1 MLAMRDGLTLVP
13 AAADPAP
20 GGTEDG
26 AAAELARAQILL
38 ELAADWVWECDAALR
53 LTRISAEFAASTGL
67 PPQALL
73 GRRLGD
79 IAAMAARIEAGAAHR
94 AAIEARRRFR
104 DLVFSAAEGGAATV
118 WLEIGGAPIVGRH
131 GEFRGY
137 HGIGRTV
144 TAELEAELARKERD
158 LRFQDLFEAASD
170 WFWETDALACLTY
183 ISPNFERLYGLP
195 VAEFIGRRLLQ
206 HATARVDPEM
216 VQKARA
222 AGLARE
228 PLRDILYAHDLADGR
243 RVWVRTSAIPFAD
256 RTGAHAGYWGVSK
269 DVTAE
274 IEAERRLRDSERQYR
289 ELFQTAADWYFESD
303 ANGYVRFLSDNY
315 EAVNGFPAEQALG
328 KRLYERPGVSFE
340 PDMGRMVL
348 EARRDNRGFRD
359 FVYAQAYADGSKR
372 WFKVSGTPILGPD
385 GDYRGFRGVGAEI
398 TKAMEFEATAKLSQ
412 RRLDGAIA
420 YVTQPFVVYDH
431 EDRAIAFNPAFGTL
445 HRVENNYGIISD
457 GVTLAAV
464 IDWELAVGFYAT
476 GPGEA
481 VLDAETLLA
490 LHRQEGEHT
499 YHLHDGRWMLVTYR
513 RLPGDARVG
522 LWSDVTAIKQE
533 EKRRFRLEEQLH
545 HSQRLEALGTL
556 AGGVAHEINNALVPV
571 LALTQRA
578 ARTLPPDSRE
588 RRNLDTALA
597 STLRIRDLVKRILAF
612 SRKEE
617 RHRESVDV
625 AGVLREALQM
635 LRATV
640 PANIQLETAIE
651 PAPPT
656 IGDPNELHQVIVN
669 LVTNAAQAIGA
680 EMGTITMA
688 LASDPERR
696 HLLLSVADTGCGM
709 SEATR
714 SRIFEPFFTTK
725 PVGEGTG
732 LGLSVAHGIVLDYGG
747 TIEVESAPGRG
758 TRFKIVLPAAPG

>member
-1 MLAMRDGLTLVP
+1 MLAMRDSLTLAP
-13 AAADPAP
+13 SGADLA
-20 GGTEDG
+20 EDE
-26 AAAELARAQILL
+26 AAAEVARARTLL
-38 ELAADWVWECDAALR
+38 ELAADWFWESDAALR
-53 LTRISAEFAASTGL
+53 VSRVSAEFAASTGL
-67 PPQALL
+67 SPHILL
-73 GRRLGD
+73 GRPLGE
-79 IAAMAARIEAGAAHR
+79 IGAMADRVEPGRAHL

-104 DLVFSAAEGGAATV
+104 DLVFPVEQDAAAAV
-118 WLEIGGAPIVGRH
+118 WLQIGGAPIVGPR

-137 HGIGRTV
+137 HGIGRNV
-144 TAELEAELARKERD
+144 TGEFEAAAARRARER
-158 LRFQDLFEAASD
+158 RFQDLCETASD
-170 WFWETDALACLTY
+170 WFWETDALGCLTY
-183 ISPNFERLYGLP
+183 ISPNFERLFGLP
-195 VAEFIGRRLLQ
+195 VAEFLGRRLLQ
-206 HATARVDPEM
+206 HASARVDTEM

-228 PLRDILYAHDLADGR
+228 PLRDILYAHELPDGR
-243 RVWVRTSAIPFAD
+243 RVWVRTSAVPFAD
-256 RTGAHAGYWGVSK
+256 RSGAHGGYWGVSK
-269 DVTAE
+269 DVTKE
-274 IEAERRLRDSERQYR
+274 IEAERSLRDSEKQYR

-303 ANGYVRFLSDNY
+303 IDGYVRFLSENY
-315 EAVNGFPAEQALG
+315 AAVNGHPAEYALG

-340 PDMGRMVL
+340 PEMGRMVI
-348 EARRDNRGFRD
+348 EARRNNRGFRD
-359 FVYAQAYADGSKR
+359 FVFAQSQPDGSKR
-372 WFKVSGTPILGPD
+372 WYKVSGTPILGPD

-398 TKAMEFEATAKLSQ
+398 TKAMEVEATAKLSQ

-431 EDRAIAFNPAFGTL
+431 EDRAIAINPAFGTL
-445 HRVENNYGIISD
+445 HRVENDYGIVAD
-457 GVTLAAV
+457 GVTLQAV
-464 IDWELAVGFYAT
+464 IEWELEVGFYAT
-476 GPGEA
+476 GPDDE

-522 LWSDVTAIKQE
+522 LWSDVSAIKQE
-533 EKRRFRLEEQLH
+533 EGRRFRLEAQLH

-578 ARTLPPDSRE
+578 ARTLPSESRE
-588 RRNLDTALA
+588 RRNLETALA

-625 AGVLREALQM
+625 AAVMREALQM

-651 PAPPT
+651 PAPPI
-656 IGDPNELHQVIVN
+656 IGDPNELHQVLVN
-669 LVTNAAQAIGA
+669 LVANAAQAIGA

-688 LASDPERR
+688 LAADRERPR
-696 HLLLSVADTGCGM
+696 LVLSVADTGCGM
-709 SEATR
+709 TEATR
-714 SRIFEPFFTTK
+714 ARIFEPFFTTK

-732 LGLSVAHGIVLDYGG
+732 LGLSVAHGIVLDHGG
-747 TIEVESAPGRG
+747 TIEVDSAPGQG
-758 TRFKIVLPAAPG
+758 TRFTIVLPTAAR